1 MLWQSI
7 AAPVAGTGSRP
18 YMYGTAIPG
27 QQAKIMQ
34 QYRIRFARIPRWQ
47 IILITVVVFAFI
59 AALTVVTFGLFL
71 LALPVFLVLGALA
84 YLFGGA
90 RPVSP
95 RAPDDPRTIDVDYRV
110 VDEKK
115 IERQRER

>member
-1 MLWQSI
+1 ML
-7 AAPVAGTGSRP
+7 
-18 YMYGTAIPG
+18 TA
-27 QQAKIMQ
+27 
-34 QYRIRFARIPRWQ
+34 
-47 IILITVVVFAFI
+47 VVLAFI

-71 LALPVFLVLGALA
+71 LALPVFLVLGALV

-95 RAPDDPRTIDVDYRV
+95 RAETDPRTIDVDYRV

-115 IERQRER
+115 IAPQRER